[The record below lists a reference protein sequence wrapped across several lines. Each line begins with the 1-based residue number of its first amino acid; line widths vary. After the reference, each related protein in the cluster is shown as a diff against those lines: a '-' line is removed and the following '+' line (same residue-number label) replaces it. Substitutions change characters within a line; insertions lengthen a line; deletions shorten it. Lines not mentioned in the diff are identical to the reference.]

1 MSSTFELKSAH
12 VNLQMWVNELAFGR
26 QGIKNL
32 KSSYNPLVMVLRFDI
47 MFYASRG

>member
-1 MSSTFELKSAH
+1 MSSTFELKIAH

-26 QGIKNL
+26 QGFKIL
-32 KSSYNPLVMVLRFDI
+32 KSFYDTLVMVLGFDI